1 MRIDSNN
8 SHLLEAEFA
17 DYIPD
22 LARIGAVSA
31 VVENGKAVS
40 ICHSAR
46 RSVDAEEAGVNTIP
60 SHEGKG
66 YGTAAVACWARIVK
80 ENGRIPLYSTSW
92 DNTASQRVARK
103 LGLRMY
109 GSHFHVS

>member
-1 MRIDSNN
+1 MTRVEVETTPHRRCLWGLPDSVR
-8 SHLLEAEFA
+8 SC
-17 DYIPD
+17 
-22 LARIGAVSA
+22 VSA